1 MTAYDGS
8 ERRKENQDTNI
19 ILVRIDEKLA
29 NLIETFKGHK
39 KESDTNFEKHD
50 ARLTKIEN
58 FHMKAVGGLVII
70 SIILQLLFKFDFAIS
85 NAQAK
90 GDSKW
95 QQTQTQIT
103 QTPQK
108 IQSQ

>member
-1 MTAYDGS
+1 MSNWDGK
-8 ERRKENQDTNI
+8 ERRDAMDTNT
-19 ILVRIDEKLA
+19 ILARIDEKLA

-39 KESDTNFEKHD
+39 HDTDTTFQKHD

-85 NAQAK
+85 NAR
-90 GDSKW
+90 GENEKW
-95 QQTQTQIT
+95 QNHPTQIT
-103 QTPQK
+103 QSAMPQVRN
-108 IQSQ
+108 Q